1 MQKVHLRL
9 MFSTQKCLPKLPVG
23 VFGVGHLGSAVF
35 YLVCLIVDMPS
46 FQIAH
51 KLGILYSEMIF
62 VNGYVHCD
70 PHPGNILVRRS
81 PKRGVEIVFLDHGLY
96 QVRPLIPLLHP
107 K

>member
-1 MQKVHLRL
+1 
-9 MFSTQKCLPKLPVG
+9 
-23 VFGVGHLGSAVF
+23 
-35 YLVCLIVDMPS
+35 
-46 FQIAH
+46 
-51 KLGILYSEMIF
+51 MIF

-81 PKRGVEIVFLDHGLY
+81 PMRGVEIVFLDHGLY